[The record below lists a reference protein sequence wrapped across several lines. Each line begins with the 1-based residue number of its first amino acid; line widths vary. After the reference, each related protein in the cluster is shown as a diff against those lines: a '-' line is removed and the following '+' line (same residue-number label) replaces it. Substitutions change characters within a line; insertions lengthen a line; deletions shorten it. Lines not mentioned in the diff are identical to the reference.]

1 LAVYKAI
8 WEYISLSHYSKPS
21 APAGEVVRGRLTAFR
36 RLLRPPTRQA
46 GHDSGHLSAAPPY
59 LLNRAAPVP
68 DLEQMVI
75 ALEGALHNWFF
86 TRDPKRSVKVV
97 IGPPGSNVDRT
108 VAALGRRKGW
118 PIVGPPTPAEIL
130 AGGDA
135 WLDNIKGD
143 ALAPVVIP
151 KLGSCYL
158 RHHDGLALIGRLLD
172 WLASTRR
179 RCLMACDS
187 WAWAYLVKALQI
199 DAMLPTPLTL
209 APLDGNRLQFWLPTL
224 ARTNGGRFVFRDA
237 GNGEAIF
244 MVVSD
249 YADPISRNA
258 TPGKME
264 AFGERAG
271 AGALIRQLA
280 AYSRGLPEV
289 AWTWWRECLQV
300 TPKAKKEIE
309 RTMGPSDGCYTVWVK
324 PWSQVPL
331 PATPHSA
338 GTTESLILHTLL
350 LHDGAPAELLELL
363 LPLSHSQIRRA
374 LHQLQE
380 ANLVKLTADDHWRIT
395 LLGYPAVRGF
405 IENEGYLVDAF

>member
-1 LAVYKAI
+1 MAVYKAI
-8 WEYISLSHYSKPS
+8 WEYISLNHYSKPS
-21 APAGEVVRGRLTAFR
+21 APAGEVVRGRLTAAR
-36 RLLRPPTRQA
+36 RLLRPETYRA
-46 GHDSGHLSAAPPY
+46 GRDRGRLSAAPPY
-59 LLNRAAPVP
+59 LLNRAAPAP

-75 ALEGALHNWFF
+75 ALQGALHNWFF
-86 TRDPKRSVKVV
+86 TRDPKRSIKVV
-97 IGPPGSNVDRT
+97 VGPPGSNVDRT

-130 AGGDA
+130 SGGDA

-244 MVVSD
+244 MVASD
-249 YADPISRNA
+249 YADLIRRNA

-264 AFGERAG
+264 AFGEGDG
-271 AGALIRQLA
+271 AGALVKQLA
-280 AYSRGLPEV
+280 AYSRGLPKI

-300 TPKAKKEIE
+300 TPEAKREIE
-309 RTMGPSDGCYTVWVK
+309 RTMDPADDCYTVWVK
-324 PWSQVPL
+324 PWSQLPL
-331 PATPHSA
+331 PVAPHTA
-338 GTTESLILHTLL
+338 GTTESIILHTLL

-363 LPLSHSQIRRA
+363 LPLSHSQIRHA
-374 LHQLQE
+374 LHQLRE
-380 ANLVKLTADDHWRIT
+380 VNLVKLTADDHWRIT

-405 IENEGYLVDAF
+405 MENEGYLVDAF